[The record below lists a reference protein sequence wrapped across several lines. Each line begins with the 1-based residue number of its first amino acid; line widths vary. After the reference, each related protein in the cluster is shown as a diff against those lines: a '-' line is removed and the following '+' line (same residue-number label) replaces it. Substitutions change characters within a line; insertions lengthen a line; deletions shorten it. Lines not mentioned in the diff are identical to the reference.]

1 MGVELAADGVEMVI
15 KPFEVFLGGDMWEKL
30 VEHMFKR
37 NGEDDETSCRWFAR
51 GVDGITCEEFS
62 ARNLQFLRVEN

>member
-37 NGEDDETSCRWFAR
+37 NGEDDKTSCRWFAR

>member
-30 VEHMFKR
+30 VEHMFER
-37 NGEDDETSCRWFAR
+37 NGEDDETGGWWFAR
-51 GVDGITCEEFS
+51 GIDGITC
-62 ARNLQFLRVEN
+62 